1 MTSIPQPSAQPGRYD
16 GRPLLRLL
24 DCYIL
29 DAIEQ
34 LPASQIATLE
44 KLEPTFQKAFGST
57 GGWREIVEEQIG
69 FLPSVKLQIEL
80 LWASYQEAQQR
91 LGAKVVAADF
101 VRDFVAQNVPDAR
114 EN

>member
-1 MTSIPQPSAQPGRYD
+1 MPQTFTPQDRYE

-34 LPASQIATLE
+34 LPASQVATLE

-57 GGWREIVEEQIG
+57 GGWREIVEEQVG

-91 LGAKVVAADF
+91 LGAKVVPAEF
-101 VRDFVAQNVPDAR
+101 VREFVAQNIPDAP
-114 EN
+114 ES